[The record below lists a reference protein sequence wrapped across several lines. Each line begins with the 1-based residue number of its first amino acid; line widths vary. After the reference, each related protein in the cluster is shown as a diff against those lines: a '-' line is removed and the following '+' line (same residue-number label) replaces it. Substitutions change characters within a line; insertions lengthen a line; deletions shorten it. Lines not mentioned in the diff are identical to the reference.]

1 MVKSGEML
9 IGEYQ
14 SKMGEK
20 NRIALP
26 KKFREIL
33 GNKVIV
39 TQGYEKCLIVVS
51 QAQWEEIIKPIAEKP
66 FTLSPVRDTSR
77 FIIGSAYE
85 ADLDTQGRF
94 VISQVLKEYANI
106 QDEVSFLG
114 LLNWVEIW
122 DKNKWAERKQF
133 IAENSSDIAEQLHGE
148 KS

>member
-1 MVKSGEML
+1 ML

-14 SKMGEK
+14 NKIGEK

-39 TQGYEKCLIVVS
+39 TKGYEQCLIVVS
-51 QAQWEEIIKPIAEKP
+51 LNQWEEIIKPITQKP

-85 ADLDTQGRF
+85 ADLDNQGRF
-94 VISQVLKEYANI
+94 VISQVLKEYASLKE
-106 QDEVSFLG
+106 EVSFLG

-122 DKNKWAERKQF
+122 DKNNWDERKEY
-133 IAENSSDIAEQLHGE
+133 IAKNSSSIAEQLNIQKVNGV
-148 KS
+148 S